1 MRTIRVG
8 RYGIPYWPGRNV
20 AGTFPEHREGTPVTT
35 VPGPLRASGGWT
47 AVRPASSTIIGGES
61 QSPGRS
67 FMGRTA
73 DDLETGTP
81 PDRIDRGTTAR
92 NAGKIGNQV
101 SGWPYDGN
109 AVLVPHTRIP
119 RNPITVTAFARTI
132 DTGVTVPSIA
142 IGNPVVTA

>member
-1 MRTIRVG
+1 MARTIRVG
-8 RYGIPYWPGRNV
+8 KYGIPYWPGRNV
-20 AGTFPEHREGTPVTT
+20 AGTFPVHQQGRDV
-35 VPGPLRASGGWT
+35 T
-47 AVRPASSTIIGGES
+47 AVPHPLPARGGFVAVVPASAAIIGGES

-67 FMGRTA
+67 FMGRTE
-73 DDLETGTP
+73 DDLNTGLV

-92 NAGKIGNQV
+92 NAGTIGDMMN
-101 SGWPYDGN
+101 GWPYDGN

-142 IGNPVVTA
+142 IGTPVA

>member
-8 RYGIPYWPGRNV
+8 KYGIPYWPGRNV
-20 AGTFPEHREGTPVTT
+20 AGTFPIHQEGTDVAAASHPLPV
-35 VPGPLRASGGWT
+35 RGGFVN
-47 AVRPASSTIIGGES
+47 VRPASAAIIGGES
-61 QSPGRS
+61 QAPGRS
-67 FMGRTA
+67 FMGRTS
-73 DDLETGTP
+73 DDLQTGVP

-92 NAGKIGNQV
+92 NAGKIANLMA
-101 SGWPYDGN
+101 GWPYDGN

-142 IGNPVVTA
+142 IGNPVSQA